1 MVTQSVAV
9 SSTETFVAVEDRY
22 RVWAKVLGG
31 GAEVQRPAL
40 LVLHGGPGFAHDY
53 LENLSELATSSQK
66 VVFYDQLGC
75 GRSDAPDDPGRW
87 QLPRFVREVDRVRQ
101 ALDLKEVV
109 ILGQSWGG
117 MLAMEY
123 MLTKPSGV
131 AGLVLSNTLASAALW
146 AEELKRLTHELPEPH
161 MSVIKAAESG
171 RDIDPQD
178 YQRAVLAFSSRH
190 LLRMDPLPPM
200 IVEALQ
206 STSQVYEVM
215 WGKSEFSVSGNLKSW
230 DRTQDLGQIDVP
242 VQIISGEFDES
253 TPKQNEVLHQG
264 LKNSKWTLMPGCSHL
279 SNLENPREYL
289 AIVQAFLDRLFV
301 NPSKAT

>member
-1 MVTQSVAV
+1 MVAQSVAV
-9 SSTETFVAVEDRY
+9 SNIETFVAVEDRY

-31 GAEVQRPAL
+31 GAQVQRPAL

-53 LENLSELATSSQK
+53 LDNLSELATASQK

-87 QLPRFVREVDRVRQ
+87 QLPRFVKEVDRVRQ
-101 ALDLKEVV
+101 SLDLKEVV

-117 MLAMEY
+117 MLAIEY

-131 AGLVLSNTLASAALW
+131 VGLVLSNTLASATLW

-161 MSVIKAAESG
+161 LSAIKAAESG
-171 RDIDPQD
+171 RDIDPQG
-178 YQRAVLAFSSRH
+178 YERAVLAFSSRH

-200 IVEALQ
+200 IVQALQ
-206 STSQVYEVM
+206 STNPVYEVM

-230 DRTQDLGQIDVP
+230 DRTQELGQISVP

-264 LKNSKWTLMPGCSHL
+264 LKNSTWTLMPGCSHL
-279 SNLENPREYL
+279 SNLENPKEYL
-289 AIVQAFLDRLFV
+289 SIIQRFLDDLSLHHSR
-301 NPSKAT
+301 